1 MFPTRYPFSQHS
13 AHLVEHILI
22 DMSEPLR
29 KVCLLHH
36 CRQQPDKSA
45 KWSEQPATKV
55 LEARVRV
62 HGRAGIR
69 GIDSSQKGCR
79 DQLSFCMDLILSAM
93 SEPLRKVRS
102 SASSF
107 QALYALSQQV
117 GQAEC
122 FFAERKHASVLQAQ
136 IHAQAQQTRFSQGF
150 VMTVAS
156 EPLRKFT
163 TMYASLLRGVS
174 TKRQTTHSLGC
185 LGDTPK
191 PSRCNPTAFFSDV
204 WGTRPKCQANK
215 STISRKR

>member
-93 SEPLRKVRS
+93 SEPLRK
-102 SASSF
+102 
-107 QALYALSQQV
+107 
-117 GQAEC
+117 
-122 FFAERKHASVLQAQ
+122 
-136 IHAQAQQTRFSQGF
+136 
-150 VMTVAS
+150 
-156 EPLRKFT
+156 FT
-163 TMYASLLRGVS
+163 TMYASLLHGVS